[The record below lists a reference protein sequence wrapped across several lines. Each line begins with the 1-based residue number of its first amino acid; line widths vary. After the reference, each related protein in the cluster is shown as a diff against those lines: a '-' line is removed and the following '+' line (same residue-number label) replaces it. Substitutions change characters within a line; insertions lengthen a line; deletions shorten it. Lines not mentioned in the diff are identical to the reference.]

1 MPMKNILW
9 FKEINMQNV
18 AEAGGKGASLGEME
32 QKGFPVPTGFVVT
45 SEAYFNFMKETKIQ
59 DKIVKMIDSIDVE
72 NTQQLEETT
81 ARVRRIIENTPII
94 PKIKAEITNNY
105 KLLSI
110 NDDALVAVRS
120 SATAEDL
127 PEASFAGQQETYLNI
142 QGSEEVAVA
151 VQRCWASLFT
161 ARAVYYRKKQ
171 GFETGKVGLCAVV
184 QKMIESE
191 VSGIMF
197 TADPTGDENKIII
210 EAGFGLGETIVS
222 GSVTPDNYVVDKT
235 TMQLTSK
242 KILKQEWMLVKE
254 GKNNIK
260 VNLGRGK
267 ADVQKMSDE
276 KIVELAKIGKEIE
289 EHYKKPMDIE
299 WAMENNV
306 LYIVQ
311 ARPITT
317 LKT

>member
-161 ARAVYYRKKQ
+161 
-171 GFETGKVGLCAVV
+171 
-184 QKMIESE
+184 
-191 VSGIMF
+191 
-197 TADPTGDENKIII
+197 
-210 EAGFGLGETIVS
+210 
-222 GSVTPDNYVVDKT
+222 
-235 TMQLTSK
+235 
-242 KILKQEWMLVKE
+242 
-254 GKNNIK
+254 
-260 VNLGRGK
+260 
-267 ADVQKMSDE
+267 
-276 KIVELAKIGKEIE
+276 
-289 EHYKKPMDIE
+289 
-299 WAMENNV
+299 
-306 LYIVQ
+306 
-311 ARPITT
+311 
-317 LKT
+317 